1 MYDRDF
7 FWSAFFS
14 MRPVYTEIY
23 SIQSKYGKIRTRIAS
38 AFEHFSR
45 SALLDTKLI
54 ELCKYLIGTKL
65 FLFFVDTS
73 VSTVCTQSFISMYLG
88 EKTSTSKS
96 YFN

>member
-1 MYDRDF
+1 MYDREF
-7 FWSAFFS
+7 FWSVFFP
-14 MRPVYTEIY
+14 MLPVYTKIY
-23 SIQSKYGKIRTRIAS
+23 SSQSKYGKMRTRIAS
-38 AFEHFSR
+38 AFEHFSH

-54 ELCKYLIGTKL
+54 ELCKYLIDTKL

-73 VSTVCTQSFISMYLG
+73 VCTVYTQSFISMYLG